1 MAYAGTSNFSRK
13 VAAQS
18 QPSGAN
24 KQQFATTIAS
34 GAGCK
39 GEPSG
44 TGGLG
49 RGSISKLGNA
59 KKG

>member
-1 MAYAGTSNFSRK
+1 MAYAGSNNFSKK

-24 KQQFATTIAS
+24 KQQYSAVAGS
-34 GAGCK
+34 AGCK